1 MRMHLSITSSTCT
14 STVSRPHSCY
24 IALNIVR
31 IQYLSVAQV
40 VINRILMF
48 YMLNMCLSFL
58 SICPPFPLQGKPV
71 IIAQEGPVD
80 GQVRCIA
87 AGYPVPKISW
97 YFCERPH
104 TRYAWNILHKNR
116 VFFNLT
122 VFALLDCLHQSKMG
136 KDDDTQLLHYHT
148 RARYKRLTCL
158 VFYLAAP
165 LFSVSCFLI
174 LFTYRD
180 TVRTDS

>member
-14 STVSRPHSCY
+14 STVSHPHSCY
-24 IALNIVR
+24 IALYIVR

-58 SICPPFPLQGKPV
+58 SICPPFPPQGKPV
-71 IIAQEGPVD
+71 IISQEGPVD

-116 VFFNLT
+116 FSFNLT

-165 LFSVSCFLI
+165 LFSVSYFLI